1 MHLQVALGRA
11 HAMAADAVVH
21 PVGRSMVGHR
31 PDDTLRAAGDPL
43 VQELRSLQTR
53 HAGPSD
59 GRAVVTT
66 AGSLPARWLIHVL
79 VPAYSQHEDRDHL
92 LSRAYRAVLAAA
104 DEVGARRLVMPPL
117 GTTGPYWP
125 LDDVA
130 RLTVGTLRTTPTAV
144 REVVLALPT
153 AAALERF
160 AEAIARG

>member
-1 MHLQVALGRA
+1 MHLRAALGRA
-11 HAMAADAVVH
+11 HTMAADAVVH
-21 PVGRSMVGHR
+21 PVGRAMVGHR

-43 VQELRSLQTR
+43 VHELRSLQAR
-53 HAGPSD
+53 RAGPVD

-66 AGSLPARWLIHVL
+66 AGSLPARWMIHVL
-79 VPAYSQHEDRDHL
+79 VPAYSQHDDRDHL

-104 DEVGARRLVMPPL
+104 DEVGAHSLVMPPL

-130 RLTVGTLRTTPTAV
+130 RLTVGTLRTTPTGV
-144 REVVLALPT
+144 VDVVLALPT

-160 AEAIARG
+160 TEAIVRG